1 MEYTTENL
9 TLTGCVEPT
18 VVPPVLLELCS
29 IAVLHRFSSPAWW
42 EHVAKHVSADVDSKS
57 AFDAIVKLQVL
68 ISSRNCSYR
77 VQPMLTRMQTGQAV
91 LLAPSGLG
99 TTRDLSSKSK
109 TADDE
114 RRVLSHF
121 GRKCVLIKTRL
132 RVTKDGGASLLVVP
146 S

>member
-1 MEYTTENL
+1 MEYTAENL

-68 ISSRNCSYR
+68 ISSRKLLLPCAANADANADR
-77 VQPMLTRMQTGQAV
+77 TGGVTRTLGAEYDTGFV
-91 LLAPSGLG
+91 
-99 TTRDLSSKSK
+99 
-109 TADDE
+109 
-114 RRVLSHF
+114 
-121 GRKCVLIKTRL
+121 
-132 RVTKDGGASLLVVP
+132 
-146 S
+146 